1 MGTGEELKGA
11 REEEKDRKN
20 EGRYKTMKVN
30 IIIILSIYLIKI
42 VHAKMKWYI
51 PVFEERNFDLRLK
64 VIHREGGIKKKTTK
78 QPSKRS
84 NKFP

>member
-42 VHAKMKWYI
+42 VHAKMKRYI
-51 PVFEERNFDLRLK
+51 AVF
-64 VIHREGGIKKKTTK
+64 
-78 QPSKRS
+78 
-84 NKFP
+84 